1 MIKTIKTMSKQEKER
16 YTVPRKVQDVIPV
29 RRIWPDGIFLVGNK
43 FSKTYKFSDINY
55 LVASREDKESM
66 FLTYSELLNSLDS
79 GAVTKIT
86 INNRR
91 MNQANFETSI
101 LMPMQGDFRDEYR
114 GEYNQM
120 LLDKATGANGIM
132 QEKYITISVVKK
144 DIEEARAYF
153 SRVGADLISH
163 FAALG
168 SKCVELDAT
177 ERLRILHDF
186 YRQGEES
193 EFVFNARE
201 MMKRGHSFKDYIC
214 PDGIEKKSDY
224 LKLGGKF
231 CRVLFLKDYAS
242 YIKDNMVTELTD
254 FNRNLM
260 FSIDIVPVPTDEA
273 VREVE
278 NRLLGV
284 ETNIT
289 NWQRRQNA
297 NNNFSAVVP
306 YDMELQRK
314 ESKEFLDDLT
324 TRDQRMM
331 FAVMT
336 LAITADTKEQLDSDT
351 EAVLSVARKHMC
363 QLAVLKFQQL
373 DGLNTALPIGV
384 RKINAFRTLT
394 TESLAVFIPFKVQE
408 IQDKGGIYFGENAI
422 SHNLIMCNKA
432 NLLNQSAFL
441 LGVPGAGKS
450 FSAKE
455 LIAFLMLH
463 PDYAN
468 DDILICD
475 PEGEFGALV
484 KALGREKATVAHLV
498 AGGKDRLNAMYMV
511 EGYGEQN
518 PIVEKSQF
526 VMSLIEQID
535 KRGVGPQHKS
545 IIDRCTALVYPE
557 AENAGRV
564 ATLCDLR
571 QKLLEQPED
580 KAREIAL
587 SLELYTTGSLDIFG
601 RESTVDLN
609 KPYVVFDIHG
619 LGEQLKPAGSLV
631 ITDTILNRVTLNWK
645 RGKRTHVFIDEFH
658 VMFENE
664 QSGIFFNSAWR
675 QFRKRGAYPT
685 AITQNV
691 EYLLDSVQAS
701 TMLSNSEFIVML
713 NQAASDRAKLAKLLN
728 ISNEQMSYVTNADA
742 GCGLIRYSKFTGAIN
757 FFHDSTLAWWKQS
770 WLWSA
775 VIQAVMPTTLLGT
788 LPIGAWLYMTG
799 TLPLSDFITCIIL
812 PIGFIAPLMRVGK
825 YSEQFNMVKACLDQ
839 IRDFIEKPKLKRPEK
854 NVALD
859 ETAYRFENVSFAYNE
874 TEVLKNVSFE
884 IKPGTVSAI
893 VGPSGSG
900 KSTIAKLM
908 AGFWDATKGKV
919 IFGGKN
925 IKEIPFAQLM
935 GEVSYV
941 AQDNFLFD
949 ESIRENIRLGKPD
962 ATDDEVVAAAKAA
975 CCHEFIVK
983 LENGYDTNAG
993 DAGGKLSGGERQRI
1007 TIARAILKNARVI
1020 ILDEATAYAD
1030 PENEYLIQNAI
1041 SKLVKGKTLIVV
1053 AHRLATI
1060 QKADQILVVE
1070 NGKIVG
1076 CGRQEELLSEC
1087 PLYQRLWSDYVSS
1100 ADQVEGGT
1108 F

>member
-1 MIKTIKTMSKQEKER
+1 MIKTLNNTIKQDRTAYKI
-16 YTVPRKVQDVIPV
+16 PRSVQDVIPIQ
-29 RRIWPDGIFLVGNK
+29 RIFADGIFQFGTKYSRTLR
-43 FSKTYKFSDINY
+43 FSDINY
-55 LVASREDKESM
+55 AIASKEDKTAM
-66 FLTYSELLNSLDS
+66 FLGYSELLNALDS
-79 GAVTKIT
+79 GSTTKLTICNKQVNRQAFEDTVLLPQRGDNLDGFVNEFNGMLEGKISGSSASVEQERFIT
-86 INNRR
+86 V
-91 MNQANFETSI
+91 
-101 LMPMQGDFRDEYR
+101 
-114 GEYNQM
+114 
-120 LLDKATGANGIM
+120 
-132 QEKYITISVVKK
+132 SVHKK
-144 DIEEARAYF
+144 NVDEARTFF
-153 SRVGADLISH
+153 SRVTGEVS
-163 FAALG
+163 
-168 SKCVELDAT
+168 SKLSRLNSSSNELDAA
-177 ERLRILHDF
+177 ERLDVLRGF
-186 YRQGEES
+186 FRPEEAVLP
-193 EFVFNARE
+193 FDLQTA
-201 MMKRGHSFKDYIC
+201 MKRGHNLKDTIC
-214 PDGIEKKSDY
+214 PDSLEFHRDY
-224 LKLGGKF
+224 FKMGSQYG
-231 CRVLFLKDYAS
+231 RVLFLKDYAS

-254 FNRNLM
+254 FNRNMM

-742 GCGLIRYSKFTGAIN
+742 GCGLIRYGSALVPFIN
-757 FFHDSTLAWWKQS
+757 RFPRDTKLYA
-770 WLWSA
+770 L
-775 VIQAVMPTTLLGT
+775 MTT
-788 LPIGAWLYMTG
+788 
-799 TLPLSDFITCIIL
+799 
-812 PIGFIAPLMRVGK
+812 
-825 YSEQFNMVKACLDQ
+825 
-839 IRDFIEKPKLKRPEK
+839 
-854 NVALD
+854 
-859 ETAYRFENVSFAYNE
+859 
-874 TEVLKNVSFE
+874 
-884 IKPGTVSAI
+884 KPGEGV
-893 VGPSGSG
+893 
-900 KSTIAKLM
+900 
-908 AGFWDATKGKV
+908 
-919 IFGGKN
+919 FGG
-925 IKEIPFAQLM
+925 E
-935 GEVSYV
+935 EVP
-941 AQDNFLFD
+941 A
-949 ESIRENIRLGKPD
+949 
-962 ATDDEVVAAAKAA
+962 
-975 CCHEFIVK
+975 
-983 LENGYDTNAG
+983 
-993 DAGGKLSGGERQRI
+993 
-1007 TIARAILKNARVI
+1007 
-1020 ILDEATAYAD
+1020 
-1030 PENEYLIQNAI
+1030 
-1041 SKLVKGKTLIVV
+1041 
-1053 AHRLATI
+1053 
-1060 QKADQILVVE
+1060 
-1070 NGKIVG
+1070 
-1076 CGRQEELLSEC
+1076 
-1087 PLYQRLWSDYVSS
+1087 
-1100 ADQVEGGT
+1100 
-1108 F
+1108 

>member
-1 MIKTIKTMSKQEKER
+1 MIKTLKTMSKQDKER

-29 RRIWPDGIFLVGNK
+29 RRIWQDGIFLTGNK
-43 FSKTYKFSDINY
+43 FSKTYRFSDINY

-91 MNQANFETSI
+91 MNKANFERSI
-101 LMPMQGDFRDEYR
+101 LMPMQGDFLDEYR
-114 GEYNQM
+114 REYNQM
-120 LLDKATGANGIM
+120 LLDKAACGNGII

-144 DIEEARAYF
+144 DVEEARAYF

-168 SKCVELDAT
+168 SKCVELDAS

-186 YRQGEES
+186 YRQGEEAG
-193 EFVFNARE
+193 FQFHARE
-201 MMKRGHSFKDYIC
+201 MAKRGHDFKDYIC
-214 PDGIEKKSDY
+214 PDSIEKNSDY
-224 LKLGGKF
+224 VKLGDKF

-331 FAVMT
+331 FAVIT

-363 QLAVLKFQQL
+363 QLAVLKYQQL
-373 DGLNTALPIGV
+373 DGLNTVLPIGA

-408 IQDKGGIYFGENAI
+408 IQDRGGMYFGENAI

-441 LGVPGAGKS
+441 LGVPGSGKS

-455 LIAFLMLH
+455 LIAFL
-463 PDYAN
+463 
-468 DDILICD
+468 ILNTDEDVLVCD
-475 PEGEFGALV
+475 PENEFGPLAE
-484 KALGREKATVAHLV
+484 ALGRETATVVHMT

-511 EGYGEQN
+511 EGYGEN
-518 PIVEKSQF
+518 NAIVEKSQF
-526 VMSLIEQID
+526 IMSLVEQID
-535 KRGVGPQHKS
+535 KAGVGPQQKS
-545 IIDRCTALVYPE
+545 IIDRCTALVYQE
-557 AENAGRV
+557 AAASGKT

-571 QKLLEQPED
+571 EKILQQPED
-580 KAREIAL
+580 KAKEIAL
-587 SLELYTTGSLDIFG
+587 SMELFTTGSLDIFG
-601 RESTVDLN
+601 RESTVDLD
-609 KPYVVFDIHG
+609 KRIVVFDIHS
-619 LGEQLKPAGSLV
+619 LGSQLKPTGLLV

-658 VMFENE
+658 VVFESE

-701 TMLSNSEFIVML
+701 TMLSNSEFVVML

-728 ISNEQMSYVTNADA
+728 ISDEQMSYVTNADA
-742 GCGLIRYSKFTGAIN
+742 GCGLIRYG
-757 FFHDSTLAWWKQS
+757 
-770 WLWSA
+770 SA
-775 VIQAVMPTTLLGT
+775 LVPFVNRFPRDTKLYALMTT
-788 LPIGAWLYMTG
+788 
-799 TLPLSDFITCIIL
+799 
-812 PIGFIAPLMRVGK
+812 
-825 YSEQFNMVKACLDQ
+825 
-839 IRDFIEKPKLKRPEK
+839 KPGEG
-854 NVALD
+854 VFGG
-859 ETAYRFENVSFAYNE
+859 E
-874 TEVLKNVSFE
+874 EVLV
-884 IKPGTVSAI
+884 
-893 VGPSGSG
+893 
-900 KSTIAKLM
+900 
-908 AGFWDATKGKV
+908 
-919 IFGGKN
+919 
-925 IKEIPFAQLM
+925 
-935 GEVSYV
+935 
-941 AQDNFLFD
+941 
-949 ESIRENIRLGKPD
+949 
-962 ATDDEVVAAAKAA
+962 
-975 CCHEFIVK
+975 
-983 LENGYDTNAG
+983 
-993 DAGGKLSGGERQRI
+993 
-1007 TIARAILKNARVI
+1007 
-1020 ILDEATAYAD
+1020 
-1030 PENEYLIQNAI
+1030 
-1041 SKLVKGKTLIVV
+1041 
-1053 AHRLATI
+1053 
-1060 QKADQILVVE
+1060 
-1070 NGKIVG
+1070 
-1076 CGRQEELLSEC
+1076 
-1087 PLYQRLWSDYVSS
+1087 
-1100 ADQVEGGT
+1100 
-1108 F
+1108 

>member
-91 MNQANFETSI
+91 MNKANFETSI

-114 GEYNQM
+114 KEYNQM
-120 LLDKATGANGIM
+120 LLDKATGANGIT

-153 SRVGADLISH
+153 ARVGADLISH
-163 FAALG
+163 FSALG

-214 PDGIEKKSDY
+214 PDGIEKNSDY
-224 LKLGGKF
+224 LKLGDKF

-535 KRGVGPQHKS
+535 KRGVDRS
-545 IIDRCTALVYPE
+545 INPSLTAAPPWCT
-557 AENAGRV
+557 R
-564 ATLCDLR
+564 R
-571 QKLLEQPED
+571 
-580 KAREIAL
+580 R
-587 SLELYTTGSLDIFG
+587 
-601 RESTVDLN
+601 R
-609 KPYVVFDIHG
+609 
-619 LGEQLKPAGSLV
+619 
-631 ITDTILNRVTLNWK
+631 
-645 RGKRTHVFIDEFH
+645 
-658 VMFENE
+658 
-664 QSGIFFNSAWR
+664 
-675 QFRKRGAYPT
+675 
-685 AITQNV
+685 
-691 EYLLDSVQAS
+691 
-701 TMLSNSEFIVML
+701 
-713 NQAASDRAKLAKLLN
+713 
-728 ISNEQMSYVTNADA
+728 
-742 GCGLIRYSKFTGAIN
+742 
-757 FFHDSTLAWWKQS
+757 
-770 WLWSA
+770 
-775 VIQAVMPTTLLGT
+775 
-788 LPIGAWLYMTG
+788 
-799 TLPLSDFITCIIL
+799 
-812 PIGFIAPLMRVGK
+812 
-825 YSEQFNMVKACLDQ
+825 
-839 IRDFIEKPKLKRPEK
+839 
-854 NVALD
+854 
-859 ETAYRFENVSFAYNE
+859 
-874 TEVLKNVSFE
+874 
-884 IKPGTVSAI
+884 
-893 VGPSGSG
+893 
-900 KSTIAKLM
+900 
-908 AGFWDATKGKV
+908 
-919 IFGGKN
+919 
-925 IKEIPFAQLM
+925 
-935 GEVSYV
+935 
-941 AQDNFLFD
+941 
-949 ESIRENIRLGKPD
+949 RLGGWLPS
-962 ATDDEVVAAAKAA
+962 ATCGISCWSSRRTRPRRLPFPWSFTPPAPWTSLAGKAQW
-975 CCHEFIVK
+975 I
-983 LENGYDTNAG
+983 
-993 DAGGKLSGGERQRI
+993 
-1007 TIARAILKNARVI
+1007 
-1020 ILDEATAYAD
+1020 
-1030 PENEYLIQNAI
+1030 
-1041 SKLVKGKTLIVV
+1041 
-1053 AHRLATI
+1053 
-1060 QKADQILVVE
+1060 
-1070 NGKIVG
+1070 
-1076 CGRQEELLSEC
+1076 
-1087 PLYQRLWSDYVSS
+1087 
-1100 ADQVEGGT
+1100 
-1108 F
+1108 